1 MSQNKDKHNKYETK
15 FNLSELYSLDDLKK
29 AISSSREDI
38 IKKESEIRNLNSELA
53 KAVSENRKLS
63 KDLDILEG
71 ENKDIL
77 SSGNSFYR
85 IIKNKEINGEN
96 INVNGGILLK

>member
-1 MSQNKDKHNKYETK
+1 MKRNKNKFDENLEENKDKEIT
-15 FNLSELYSLDDLKK
+15 DLKK

-71 ENKDIL
+71 ENY
-77 SSGNSFYR
+77 NF
-85 IIKNKEINGEN
+85 INDP
-96 INVNGGILLK
+96 NVETIQ